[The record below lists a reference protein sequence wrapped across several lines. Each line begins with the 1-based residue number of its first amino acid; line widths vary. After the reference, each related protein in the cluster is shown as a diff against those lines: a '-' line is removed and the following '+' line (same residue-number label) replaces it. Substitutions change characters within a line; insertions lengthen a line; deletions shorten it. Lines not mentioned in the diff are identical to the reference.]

1 MLDIITAVI
10 VYGGVA
16 MAVLAAISLS
26 ICAVMLSS
34 YAICRLLKIAFMP
47 W

>member
-10 VYGGVA
+10 VYGGVTV
-16 MAVLAAISLS
+16 AVLAAIGLGIS
-26 ICAVMLSS
+26 AVILSS
-34 YAICRLLKIAFMP
+34 YAIFRLLKIAFMP